1 MVHKQEGADKLHNSD
16 MCGIQW
22 DMSPDGHW
30 GPPKVPC
37 YAGPEQRWPDS
48 QTAPDNN
55 PSNGRQVSM
64 PRLQGNDKYHFK
76 NGPIDTVA

>member
-16 MCGIQW
+16 VWNPMGLVAWRTLQ
-22 DMSPDGHW
+22 GH
-30 GPPKVPC
+30 PQVPC

-55 PSNGRQVSM
+55 PSNSRQGSM
-64 PRLQGNDKYHFK
+64 PHL
-76 NGPIDTVA
+76 